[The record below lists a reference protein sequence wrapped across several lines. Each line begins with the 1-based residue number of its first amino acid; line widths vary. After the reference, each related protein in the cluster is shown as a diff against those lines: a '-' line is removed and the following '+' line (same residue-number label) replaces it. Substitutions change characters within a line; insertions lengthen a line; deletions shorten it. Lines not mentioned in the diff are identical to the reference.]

1 MLKSYV
7 ALLPLALLA
16 LVGCS
21 DDPEPA
27 AEPQDRWFTNRDG
40 LKMHYL
46 EFEGRG
52 APVVM
57 LHGLLGSAKP
67 SWVAPGI
74 AGALAKQGH
83 RLIILD
89 QRGHGQSD
97 VPYTAS
103 SYGEPMVLDVL
114 ELMDTLGIERAHI
127 VGYSMGAAM
136 TRVLMTRAPERVISA
151 HLGGAGVEELDP
163 VIRAEAEA
171 KDPKG
176 TDPDEQRI
184 LDEIANEPPPDPR
197 FVAAITEAWSAWWP
211 PSIDLPS
218 LRVPVQAVNGEFD
231 APYSKTVRLE
241 RELAE
246 FENVIVPGR
255 THLTTLIDSRYVDS
269 LVDFIERNDER

>member
-21 DDPEPA
+21 DDPEA
-27 AEPQDRWFTNRDG
+27 SFEPKDRWFTNRDG
-40 LKMHYL
+40 LKLHYL

-52 APVVM
+52 SPVVM
-57 LHGLLGSAKP
+57 LHGLLGSAHP

-97 VPYTAS
+97 RPYTAS

-114 ELMDTLGIERAHI
+114 ELMDTLGIERAHL

-151 HLGGAGVEELDP
+151 SLGGAGVEELDP

-171 KDPKG
+171 RDPKG

-184 LDEIANEPPPDPR
+184 LDEIAGDPPPDPR
-197 FVAAITEAWSAWWP
+197 FVAAITEAWTAWWP

-241 RELAE
+241 RELAG
-246 FENVIVPGR
+246 FENVIIPGR

-269 LVDFIERNDER
+269 LVDFIQRNDER